1 MVLDG
6 ATTAVLALFIQL
18 SPMFN
23 NIFIDIVNILY
34 EAKVN
39 DWGPQDICDILSSN
53 SHGT

>member
-6 ATTAVLALFIQL
+6 ANTAILALFIQL
-18 SPMFN
+18 SPMFI

-39 DWGPQDICDILSSN
+39 DWGPQDICDIWYSN